1 MSTRLLFGILSF
13 FVFTL
18 KAQEGFTHYT
28 PDQGLPS
35 SEVYDVLC
43 DQKGFVWISTDRGVS
58 RFNGYTFENFYTS
71 DGLTDNVIIELFE
84 DKQNRIWLSANSG
97 RLCYYDYMDARIHP
111 YAYNDSLL
119 KNLPTRVIF
128 KSIRLDSAGT
138 VFIGYL
144 HHGAVSVTKAG
155 KLSVLADRAPS
166 ASTLYKVYFR
176 EVQGQLFLYSVG
188 ALHAL
193 HDTVNVYIDLPGIQ
207 CQKTLPLSPG
217 RFLDQYMQKRKNG
230 TCVFSFP
237 GYLLEISPG
246 KEPLILPLKDDDV
259 RRIYEDSQGR
269 LWICFR
275 YEGLRVYEPGES
287 LGSARYTTLLPGKY
301 TNAICED
308 KEQGMWTGVYNDALY
323 YRPRMNIKVEKLEGI
338 PEGQVIK
345 SLGAKGLDLYV
356 GTESNRLYCLH
367 ANGRLDSLWLP
378 VKNVLEI
385 HELDSGLMVYGNSRC
400 YIYKNRMQVVNEQRK
415 HLGIHSI
422 YKTDSVIYA
431 GTHSMILRYMARLPY
446 TELSSIRLFP
456 ARFEAIF
463 EDHGRLLLGNTR
475 GVHAIAGDTVVSCND
490 WFDKTCRTTSIQA
503 IKDYLVFSTLG
514 EGIRFMNRN
523 TGQKFSLKI
532 RDGLLSNNINALC
545 VNGESLWAAG
555 SFGLNEIR
563 FNRDSFRVYSYTL
576 SNGLKVSEIRQLRV
590 HNNRLWMITSKGV
603 YSFGLSGI
611 VNNPV
616 SIPVH
621 ILSVTNGDT
630 VYTGESLVGNPE
642 VHFNSIL
649 RIHYVG
655 LSYKQYKD
663 IHYRYRLL
671 DKDDDWTYTMNTEV
685 EFAFLAEGHYTFEL
699 SAGNEDGEWS
709 PPVRFRFFIEPPF
722 WRTWWFI
729 FGSGLLVL
737 GVILS
742 VFVVRIRRLREENRI
757 REQLYDY
764 RQQALVARM
773 NPHFIFNSLNS
784 IHYFIL
790 NEDKGMAGKYLAR
803 FASLMR
809 MTLDFS
815 TRDYVTLEED
825 VRALKLYLELEA
837 WRFKDKFRFVLELA
851 EDLDAEAI
859 LVPPM
864 LVQPFVE
871 NAINHGLL
879 NRIERGGTLDV
890 KYRMADGNLEC
901 VVEDNGV
908 GREEAEQLKQNSTY
922 GVHRSAGVS
931 ITRQRLE
938 TACEKN
944 RQTFL
949 LDYIDKIP
957 TTHSETGTLVRF
969 YIPFMYDKNTDH

>member
-1 MSTRLLFGILSF
+1 MSTKLLFGILSF

-18 KAQEGFTHYT
+18 KAQKDFTHYT
-28 PDQGLPS
+28 SDQGLPS
-35 SEVYDVLC
+35 SEVYDVIC

-71 DGLTDNVIIELFE
+71 DGLTDNVIIEMFE

-97 RLCYYDYMDARIHP
+97 RLCYYSYADARIHP
-111 YAYNDSLL
+111 YAYNDSLQ
-119 KNLPTRVIF
+119 KYLPTRVVI
-128 KSIRLDSAGT
+128 KSIRFDSAGT
-138 VFIGYL
+138 LFVGYL
-144 HHGAVSVTKAG
+144 HYGAVSVTKAG
-155 KLSVLADRAPS
+155 KLSVVAARAPQFS
-166 ASTLYKVYFR
+166 KLYKVYFG
-176 EVQGQLFLYSVG
+176 ELQGQPFLYSVG
-188 ALHAL
+188 ALHHL
-193 HDTVNVYIDLPGIQ
+193 HDSVIVHINLPGIQ
-207 CQKTLPLSPG
+207 YQKALPISRG
-217 RFLDQYMQKRKNG
+217 RFLDEYMQKRKNG
-230 TCVFSFP
+230 TCVFSVP
-237 GYLLEISPG
+237 GYVIEIIPG
-246 KEPLILPLKDDDV
+246 KEPMIWPLNDDV
-259 RRIYEDSQGR
+259 RRIYEDSRGR

-275 YEGLRVYEPGES
+275 YEGLRVYEPGEGLAS
-287 LGSARYTTLLPGKY
+287 NHYKTLLPGKY

-308 KEQGMWTGVYNDALY
+308 KEQGMWTGVFNNALY
-323 YRPRMNIKVEKLEGI
+323 YRPRMNVKVEKQERI
-338 PEGQVIK
+338 PEGQVVK
-345 SLGAKGLDLYV
+345 SMGTKGTDLYI

-367 ANGRLDSLWLP
+367 ANGMLDSLLLP
-378 VKNVLEI
+378 VTNVLAM
-385 HELDSGLMVYGNSRC
+385 HELDSGLMVYGNRRC
-400 YIYKNRMQVVNEQRK
+400 YIYKNRMQVVNELRK
-415 HLGIHSI
+415 NLGIHSI

-431 GTHSMILRYMARLPY
+431 GTHSGILRYMTRPPY
-446 TELSSIRLFP
+446 AELSNIRLFP
-456 ARFEAIF
+456 GRFESIF
-463 EDHGRLLLGNTR
+463 EDQGRLLVGNTK
-475 GVHAIAGDTVVSCND
+475 GVHVITGDTVASCND
-490 WFDKTCRTTSIQA
+490 WFDKVCRTTSIQV
-503 IKDYLVFSTLG
+503 INGYLVFSTLG
-514 EGIRFMNRN
+514 EGIRFVNRS
-523 TGQKFSLKI
+523 TGQKFTLKI
-532 RDGLLSNNINALC
+532 GEGLLSNNINALC
-545 VNGESLWAAG
+545 ANGKSLWAAS

-576 SNGLKVSEIRQLRV
+576 SNGLKVSEIKQLKV
-590 HNNRLWMITSKGV
+590 HNKRLWMLTSKGV
-603 YSFGLSGI
+603 YSFELSNV

-621 ILSVTNGDT
+621 ILSVTNSDT
-630 VYTGESLVGNPE
+630 VYTGESLLGNPE

-671 DKDDDWTYTMNTEV
+671 DKDDVWTYTMNTEV

-699 SAGNEDGEWS
+699 SASNEDGEWS

-729 FGSGLLVL
+729 FGTGLLVL
-737 GVILS
+737 TAILS

-815 TRDYVTLEED
+815 TREYVTLEED
-825 VRALKLYLELEA
+825 VDALKLYLELEA
-837 WRFKDKFRFVLELA
+837 WRFKDKFRFVLEVA
-851 EDLDAEAI
+851 GDLGAEAI

-890 KYRMADGNLEC
+890 KYRMVDGNLEC

-908 GREEAEQLKQNSTY
+908 GREEAEQLKQNSSY
-922 GVHRSAGVS
+922 GIHRSAGVS

-944 RQTFL
+944 RQAFL
-949 LDYIDKIP
+949 LEYIDKTP
-957 TTHSETGTLVRF
+957 ATHSETGTLVRF

>member
-1 MSTRLLFGILSF
+1 MSTKLLFSILCF

-18 KAQEGFTHYT
+18 KAQEDFTHYT
-28 PDQGLPS
+28 SDQGLPS

-43 DQKGFVWISTDRGVS
+43 DRKGFVWISTDRGVS

-84 DKQNRIWLSANSG
+84 DKQNRIWFSANSG
-97 RLCYYDYMDARIHP
+97 RLCYYDYADARIHA

-119 KNLPTRVIF
+119 KNLPARAVF
-128 KSIRLDSAGT
+128 KSIRLDRAGT
-138 VFIGYL
+138 LFIGYL
-144 HHGAVSVTKAG
+144 HYGAVSVTKAG
-155 KLSVLADRAPS
+155 KLSVLAGRA
-166 ASTLYKVYFR
+166 ARYSTQHKVYFR
-176 EVQGQLFLYSVG
+176 EVQGQLFQYSVG
-188 ALHAL
+188 ALNYF
-193 HDTVNVYIDLPGIQ
+193 HDTIKVYIDLPGIQ
-207 CQKTLPLSPG
+207 FYKAFPAFPG
-217 RFLDQYMQKRKNG
+217 RFKDEYMQKRKNG
-230 TCVFSFP
+230 TCVFSVP
-237 GYLLEISPG
+237 GYLLEVSPG
-246 KEPLILPLKDDDV
+246 KEPLILPVQDDDV

-275 YEGLRVYEPGES
+275 YEGLRVYEPGEGLAS
-287 LGSARYTTLLPGKY
+287 NHYKTLLSGKY

-323 YRPRMNIKVEKLEGI
+323 YRPGMNVKVEKLEGI
-338 PEGQVIK
+338 PESQVIRCFG
-345 SLGAKGLDLYV
+345 SKGPDLYI

-367 ANGRLDSLWLP
+367 ANRMLDSLLLP
-378 VKNVLEI
+378 VSNVLAI
-385 HELDSGLMVYGNSRC
+385 HELDSGLMVYGSQRC
-400 YIYKNRMQVVNEQRK
+400 YISNGRMHVLNDVRK
-415 HLGIHSI
+415 HIGIHSV

-431 GTHSMILRYMARLPY
+431 GTHSGILRYMARPPY
-446 TELSSIRLFP
+446 SELSGIRLLP
-456 ARFEAIF
+456 GRNEAIF
-463 EDHGRLLLGNTR
+463 HDRGRLLIGNTG
-475 GVHAIAGDTVVSCND
+475 GVYMITGDTAASCNH
-490 WFDKTCRTTSIQA
+490 WFDKPSRTTSIQV
-503 IKDYLVFSTLG
+503 IKNYLVFSSLG
-514 EGIRFMNRN
+514 EGIRFMNRSS
-523 TGQKFSLKI
+523 GKKFTLKI
-532 RDGLLSNNINALC
+532 GEGLLSNNINALC
-545 VNGESLWAAG
+545 TNGQSLWAAG

-563 FNRDSFRVYSYTL
+563 FSRDSFRVYSYTL
-576 SNGLKVSEIRQLRV
+576 SNGLKVSEIRQLKI
-590 HNNRLWMITSKGV
+590 HNKRLWMITSKGI
-603 YSFGLSGI
+603 YSFGLSNVI
-611 VNNPV
+611 NNPK

-621 ILSVTNGDT
+621 ILSVTNGDK
-630 VYTGESLVGNPE
+630 VYRGASLLGDPE

-649 RIHYVG
+649 KIHYVG
-655 LSYKQYKD
+655 LSYKQYKN
-663 IHYRYRLL
+663 IKYRYRLL
-671 DKDDDWTYTMNTEV
+671 DKDDDWAYTMNTEV

-699 SAGNEDGEWS
+699 SASNEDGEWS

-729 FGSGLLVL
+729 FGTGLLVL
-737 GVILS
+737 TAILS

-815 TRDYVTLEED
+815 TREYVTLKED
-825 VRALKLYLELEA
+825 IRALELYLELEA
-837 WRFKDKFRFVLELA
+837 WRFKDKFRFVLEVA
-851 EDLDAEAI
+851 NDLNTEAI

-879 NRIERGGTLDV
+879 NRIERGGTLEV
-890 KYRMADGNLEC
+890 KYRLADGNLEC
-901 VVEDNGV
+901 MVEDNGV
-908 GREEAEQLKQNSTY
+908 GREEAGQLRQNSTY
-922 GVHRSAGVS
+922 GGHRSAGVS

-944 RQTFL
+944 RQAFL

-957 TTHSETGTLVRF
+957 ATHSETGTLVRF